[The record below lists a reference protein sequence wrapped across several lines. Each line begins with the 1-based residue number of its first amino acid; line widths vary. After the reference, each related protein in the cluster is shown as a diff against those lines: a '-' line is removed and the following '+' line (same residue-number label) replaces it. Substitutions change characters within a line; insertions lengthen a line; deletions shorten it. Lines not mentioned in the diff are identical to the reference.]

1 MRYDAGGGLD
11 GGFGSGGIEI
21 LPALGD
27 GVLTVGRAV
36 LASDGDI
43 VFTGTV
49 RDGATVKVFV
59 ARVGGD
65 GTPDA
70 GFGTAGVQRYLVG
83 DGSCATATALS
94 ARPDGTFVAFGTAC
108 VPKARGFI
116 LKLGAS
122 GARVSG
128 FGTNGDVLE
137 DIAAATLVTGIVD
150 HDGKFVMVGGTIDPN
165 TGASTFHTSLARFA
179 ADGSLDTSFGTG
191 ADGWTEIVDQ
201 DVYNGIDVD
210 ELADG
215 RLWITAVAEVGS
227 NPIQGAW
234 GSALT
239 SATGLPVTTYG
250 FQGSGA
256 LADQLGYPQTVSGE
270 RAAESV
276 VDGVTLVT
284 AGRASNT
291 IYGGFLEENK
301 TFGVRRYTVAGTRD
315 THWNSYS
322 LASTPFGLT
331 TATTLRRIVPQPDGS
346 LLVAGDAVQDS
357 VASGNR
363 HISTIWRITSAGALD
378 NGWSGDGAAADA
390 IGQLA
395 SFTTDVQ
402 TAASGDVYATGQAN
416 DSNGD
421 DVMEISKYTSSG
433 SFATFGAGGTVF
445 VKSRSTGV
453 GAAPVCSAGPPAL
466 CFDNDGAPGFGG
478 AGKFVFP
485 LSDGVL
491 AVGTAG
497 PVDFVRGGSGA
508 ARILLVR
515 LNADGTPKAG
525 FGLAGQVQFFRSGAD
540 RQVPLAAALVSGG
553 TKLRV
558 ATVLGDSSGHG
569 DVQILQFN
577 LSDGTL
583 DTSFDGDG
591 LADATSTPSTLF
603 IHSAAAFTA
612 ATTSRSPATAASRS
626 RRPSGA

>member
-1 MRYDAGGGLD
+1 MLQSDRKIVAAGVAMVDGGSAVRALRAVCPTAAGSAFGGGTGKVTTQVGNSDIAQASAVLVQPDGKIVVVGTAREDNEVRAALVRYDAGGGLD
-11 GGFGSGGIEI
+11 GGFGAGGIEL
-21 LPALGD
+21 LPKLGD

-43 VFTGTV
+43 VLSGTV

-59 ARVGGD
+59 ARVGAD

-116 LKLGAS
+116 LKLGAN

-128 FGTNGDVLE
+128 FGTNGEVLE
-137 DIAAATLVTGIVD
+137 DIAAATLVSGIVD
-150 HDGKFVMVGGTIDPN
+150 HDGKFVLVGGTIDPN
-165 TGASTFHTSLARFA
+165 TSASTFHTSLARFA

-250 FQGSGA
+250 FRGSGA

-270 RAAESV
+270 RATESV

-315 THWNSYS
+315 THWSSYS

-357 VASGNR
+357 VASANR

-378 NGWSGDGAAADA
+378 NGWSGDGAATDA

-433 SFATFGAGGTVF
+433 SFATFGTVGTVL

-478 AGKFVFP
+478 VGKFVFP

-497 PVDFVRGGSGA
+497 PVDFVRVAPGRRGSCSCA
-508 ARILLVR
+508 
-515 LNADGTPKAG
+515 
-525 FGLAGQVQFFRSGAD
+525 
-540 RQVPLAAALVSGG
+540 
-553 TKLRV
+553 
-558 ATVLGDSSGHG
+558 
-569 DVQILQFN
+569 
-577 LSDGTL
+577 
-583 DTSFDGDG
+583 
-591 LADATSTPSTLF
+591 
-603 IHSAAAFTA
+603 
-612 ATTSRSPATAASRS
+612 
-626 RRPSGA
+626 

>member
-1 MRYDAGGGLD
+1 MDAHRLCRWAALVLLFALLCVPAPAVGSFGASDGTFSGDGWLTLRGGQTSNAQATAVALQSDRKIVAAGVAMVDGHQRFALARSLPDSGLDPAFGGGTGKVTTQVGNSDIAQASAVLVQPDGKIVAVGNARQDNAPRAALVRYDAGGGLD
-11 GGFGSGGIEI
+11 GGFGSGGIVL

-27 GVLTVGRAV
+27 GVLTVGRAA

-49 RDGATVKVFV
+49 RDGATVKLFI
-59 ARVGGD
+59 ARIGGD

-108 VPKARGFI
+108 SPKARGLI
-116 LKLGAS
+116 LKVGAN

-128 FGTNGDVLE
+128 FGTNGEVLE

-150 HDGKFVMVGGTIDPN
+150 HNGKFVLAGGTIDPT
-165 TGASTFHTSLARFA
+165 TGASTFHTSIARFA

-201 DVYNGIDVD
+201 DVYNGVDVD

-215 RLWITAVAEVGS
+215 RLWITAIAEVGS

-239 SATGLPVTTYG
+239 SATGIPDTSYG
-250 FQGSGA
+250 FHGSGA

-291 IYGGFLEENK
+291 IYGGFIEENK

-315 THWNSYS
+315 AHWNTYAV
-322 LASTPFGLT
+322 ASTPFGLT
-331 TATTLRRIVPQPDGS
+331 TATTLRRIVAQPDGS
-346 LLVAGDAVQDS
+346 LLVAGDVVQDS

-363 HISTIWRITSAGALD
+363 HVSTIWRVTAAGAPD
-378 NGWSGDGAAADA
+378 SGWSGDGAATDA

-395 SFTTDVQ
+395 SFTTRRADRGLERRLRHRPGERLQRRRRHGDLEVHEQRELRHVRHRRHGVREVQ
-402 TAASGDVYATGQAN
+402 ARPAPAPPRCAARARRRCASTTTARPAS
-416 DSNGD
+416 
-421 DVMEISKYTSSG
+421 
-433 SFATFGAGGTVF
+433 
-445 VKSRSTGV
+445 
-453 GAAPVCSAGPPAL
+453 AAPASSCS
-466 CFDNDGAPGFGG
+466 
-478 AGKFVFP
+478 
-485 LSDGVL
+485 
-491 AVGTAG
+491 
-497 PVDFVRGGSGA
+497 R
-508 ARILLVR
+508 
-515 LNADGTPKAG
+515 
-525 FGLAGQVQFFRSGAD
+525 
-540 RQVPLAAALVSGG
+540 
-553 TKLRV
+553 
-558 ATVLGDSSGHG
+558 
-569 DVQILQFN
+569 
-577 LSDGTL
+577 
-583 DTSFDGDG
+583 
-591 LADATSTPSTLF
+591 
-603 IHSAAAFTA
+603 
-612 ATTSRSPATAASRS
+612 
-626 RRPSGA
+626 